1 MSTPQLKQDPK
12 SKLIERVLAHV
23 AKKVDAKEAPLVSA
37 FIHIY
42 YQSVA
47 EEDLLERSPQDLFGA
62 AYAHWRFAQHRE
74 PNQPVI
80 RVYNPSLQRDGWRST
95 HTICEVVND
104 DMPFLVDSLTMALGK
119 HNLGI
124 HLTIHPIVAVTRGKD
139 GRIRRVQPAASA
151 PAEARLESFLHME
164 IDRQTDAALLAQ
176 LEADVATAMADVRA
190 AVGDWHAMQ
199 AKAEELAAGLDP
211 DALPLSRGEVE
222 EGAEFLRWLAANHFT
237 FLGYREYDLVR
248 EKSEDVLRIVPDSGL
263 GILRDTGPG
272 KVSKS
277 FLVLPKDVRR
287 RARAKELLIITKA
300 NSIAT
305 VHRPGYMDYI
315 GIKRFNSAGDV
326 IGECRFLGLFTSS
339 AYSLTA
345 RAVPLL
351 RHKVDTVLKR
361 SGLPPASH
369 GGKALLHI
377 LETLPRDE
385 LFQSSVDDLYEIGTG
400 VLQLQERQRV
410 KLFMRRDAFGRFYS
424 CLIYV
429 PRDRYTTQVRERIQS
444 ILYENLHG
452 ESVESA
458 VQLSESRLARVH
470 IIVRTTPWQFPK
482 FDQRKIEEQ
491 LVLAVRSWQDQL
503 NDALIEKFGEEQG
516 VKLYHRYGEHFH
528 TSYQEDVK
536 PKAAAYDV
544 EQIDALK
551 DDNSL
556 RMSLYRPTYNP
567 KSLLRFK
574 VFRREQP
581 IPISTALPMLENM
594 GMNVISER
602 PYQMEL
608 ADETLIWIQDFEMIY
623 ARRADIDPEE
633 VKGIFQDA
641 FAQIWSGNVENDGF
655 NKLVLA
661 AGLTWRETALLRAY
675 CKYLLQT
682 GAPFSQAYMEQALAN
697 NADIAKCMIELFE
710 IRFDPAGVD
719 KTREARAK
727 ECIATL
733 KQKLDSVSSLDDD
746 RILRNFVTMIE
757 ATLRTNYFQ
766 TDKKRP
772 KPYMSFKLDPAKIPE
787 LPLPRPMFE
796 IFVYSSRFEAV
807 HLRGGKVARGG
818 IRWSDRREDFRTEV
832 LGLMKAQ
839 MVKNTVIVPVGSKGG
854 FVVKRPPADR
864 DKLMQ
869 EVGACYQNFMRGMLD
884 LTDNLAG
891 GKVVPPRDVVRRD
904 PDDPYLVVAADK
916 GTATFSDI
924 ANGVA
929 AEYDYWLGDAFASGG
944 SAGYDHKKMGITAR
958 GAWESVKRH
967 FREMG
972 IDTQTTDFTAVGI
985 GDMAGDVFGN
995 GMLLS
1000 RHIKLV
1006 AAFNHMHIF
1015 LDPNPDTEKSFE
1027 ERQRLFNLPRSTW
1040 ADYDAATISN
1050 GGGVWPRSAKHIP
1063 ISPEMRVVLGIEAEE
1078 LTPQETIRAILKAP
1092 VDLLWNGGIGTY
1104 VKAASETNAEV
1115 GDRANDALRING
1127 KDLRCRVVGEGGN
1140 LGMTQLGRIEYALAS
1155 GRLNTDF
1162 VDNSAGV
1169 DTSDHEVNIK
1179 ILLNMALGEN
1189 FTIKQRNKLLATMTD
1204 EIAALVLRN
1213 NYLQSQAITV
1223 AESQA
1228 ADRIEEHAYLIRL
1241 LERSGALNRALEF
1254 LPGEEELTSRR
1265 AASRGL
1271 MRPEI
1276 AVLLAYSKITI
1287 YNALIESD
1295 VAQDAYLGKELES
1308 YFPTPLRKD
1317 YKKLMVKHRL
1327 CREIIATAI
1336 TNSIV
1341 NRMGPTFAHRLRE
1354 ETGAN
1359 MSMVARAY
1367 TIARETYDMRGI
1379 WTDIEAL
1386 DNEVP
1391 AAVQTAM
1398 ITRTARL
1405 LRHAT
1410 RWLLDHMRRRLDIA
1424 ARVAELAP
1432 GLRTLMEHVEDIL
1445 PAQELED
1452 FTKAQDKFLAVG
1464 VPKALAR
1471 KIAALDPLYAAMD
1484 IIDVAAESGLGVE
1497 TAARAYFKLG
1507 ARLQINWLHEQ
1518 VEQLQAHGHWQA
1530 VARGSLREDLYT
1542 QQRRLTAQVLA
1553 GFGKNDDIDRCLE
1566 KWIDAHHDIVNHT
1579 QRVIGDMKTTA
1590 GSLDFPTLSVALQEI
1605 RKLAQNHKV
1614 SAKV

>member
-1 MSTPQLKQDPK
+1 
-12 SKLIERVLAHV
+12 
-23 AKKVDAKEAPLVSA
+23 
-37 FIHIY
+37 
-42 YQSVA
+42 
-47 EEDLLERSPQDLFGA
+47 
-62 AYAHWRFAQHRE
+62 
-74 PNQPVI
+74 
-80 RVYNPSLQRDGWRST
+80 
-95 HTICEVVND
+95 
-104 DMPFLVDSLTMALGK
+104 
-119 HNLGI
+119 
-124 HLTIHPIVAVTRGKD
+124 
-139 GRIRRVQPAASA
+139 
-151 PAEARLESFLHME
+151 
-164 IDRQTDAALLAQ
+164 
-176 LEADVATAMADVRA
+176 
-190 AVGDWHAMQ
+190 
-199 AKAEELAAGLDP
+199 
-211 DALPLSRGEVE
+211 
-222 EGAEFLRWLAANHFT
+222 
-237 FLGYREYDLVR
+237 
-248 EKSEDVLRIVPDSGL
+248 
-263 GILRDTGPG
+263 
-272 KVSKS
+272 
-277 FLVLPKDVRR
+277 
-287 RARAKELLIITKA
+287 
-300 NSIAT
+300 
-305 VHRPGYMDYI
+305 
-315 GIKRFNSAGDV
+315 
-326 IGECRFLGLFTSS
+326 
-339 AYSLTA
+339 
-345 RAVPLL
+345 
-351 RHKVDTVLKR
+351 
-361 SGLPPASH
+361 
-369 GGKALLHI
+369 
-377 LETLPRDE
+377 
-385 LFQSSVDDLYEIGTG
+385 
-400 VLQLQERQRV
+400 
-410 KLFMRRDAFGRFYS
+410 
-424 CLIYV
+424 
-429 PRDRYTTQVRERIQS
+429 
-444 ILYENLHG
+444 
-452 ESVESA
+452 
-458 VQLSESRLARVH
+458 
-470 IIVRTTPWQFPK
+470 
-482 FDQRKIEEQ
+482 
-491 LVLAVRSWQDQL
+491 
-503 NDALIEKFGEEQG
+503 
-516 VKLYHRYGEHFH
+516 
-528 TSYQEDVK
+528 
-536 PKAAAYDV
+536 
-544 EQIDALK
+544 
-551 DDNSL
+551 
-556 RMSLYRPTYNP
+556 
-567 KSLLRFK
+567 
-574 VFRREQP
+574 
-581 IPISTALPMLENM
+581 
-594 GMNVISER
+594 
-602 PYQMEL
+602 
-608 ADETLIWIQDFEMIY
+608 
-623 ARRADIDPEE
+623 

-869 EVGACYQNFMRGMLD
+869 EVVACYQNFMRGMLD

-1140 LGMTQLGRIEYALAS
+1140 LGMTQLGRIEYALAG

-1432 GLRTLMEHVEDIL
+1432 GLRALMEHVEDIL